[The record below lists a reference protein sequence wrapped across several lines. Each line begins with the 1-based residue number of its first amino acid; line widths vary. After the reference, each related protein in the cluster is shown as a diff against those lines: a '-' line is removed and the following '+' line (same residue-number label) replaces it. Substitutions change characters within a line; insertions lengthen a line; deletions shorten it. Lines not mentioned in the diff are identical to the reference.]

1 MTDKGEKALK
11 IWLTIIT
18 IIFVCCCIVY
28 AISVVIETQDE
39 KAYYRN
45 RADRLTG
52 HDELRRDAHI
62 GRR

>member
-1 MTDKGEKALK
+1 MTDKGKKALK
-11 IWLTIIT
+11 TGLTIIT

-28 AISVVIETQDE
+28 AISVVIETQEE
-39 KAYYRN
+39 KAYHRN
-45 RADRLTG
+45 QADRLTG